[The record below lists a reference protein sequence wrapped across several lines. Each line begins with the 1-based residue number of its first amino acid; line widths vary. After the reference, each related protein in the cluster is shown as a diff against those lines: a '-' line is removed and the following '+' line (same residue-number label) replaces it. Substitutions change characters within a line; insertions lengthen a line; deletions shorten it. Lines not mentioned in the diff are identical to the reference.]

1 LYLLDTMILS
11 ALRQRQRNPHLVAWL
26 RSMPESDL
34 FLSVVTVGEVEKGIA
49 AVLPRDPVFA
59 QRLVTWLDDV
69 MRRYAARIL
78 PVDVAIAR
86 RWGRLAAA
94 HGHAG
99 ADLLIAATA
108 LEHGLAV
115 ATSNIRHFTHTGVA
129 LVDPLTDPD
138 QRVK

>member
-11 ALRQRQRNPHLVAWL
+11 ALRQRQRSRHLVAWL
-26 RSMPESDL
+26 RTVPESDL

-49 AVLPRDPVFA
+49 AVMKREPAFA
-59 QRLVTWLDDV
+59 QRLVIWLDEV

-78 PVDVAIAR
+78 SVDLAIAR

-94 HGHAG
+94 HGHGG

-115 ATSNIRHFTHTGVA
+115 ATSNTRHFADTGVV
-129 LVDPLTDPD
+129 LVDPLADPEK
-138 QRVK
+138 QL